1 MTRYISVVLSNAVP
15 GHEDEFNAWYTNQHI
30 PDVLAIPGILAATRY
45 RRMGD
50 DAAPPFGRF
59 RYMVVYELETDDLR
73 ALFRELNAAVGTARM
88 PMHDALAPELAFYDW
103 EVLPP
108 RQVRTN
114 DKEP

>member
-1 MTRYISVVLSNAVP
+1 MTRYISVVLSNPAS
-15 GHEDEFNAWYTNQHI
+15 GCEDEFNDWYSNWHI

-45 RRMGD
+45 RRIGEG
-50 DAAPPFGRF
+50 AAAPFGRF

-88 PMHDALAPELAFYDW
+88 PMHDALSPELAFYDW

-108 RQVRTN
+108 RRAKTN
-114 DKEP
+114 DEEP